1 MALCSADQQNRLKSP
16 KLMLCLNNN
25 LNIPTFIV
33 IDRILSKNIDFSGF
47 IYRFIDLEV
56 VPG

>member
-1 MALCSADQQNRLKSP
+1 
-16 KLMLCLNNN
+16 MLCLNNN

-47 IYRFIDLEV
+47 INRFIDLEV
-56 VPG
+56 VPGRY